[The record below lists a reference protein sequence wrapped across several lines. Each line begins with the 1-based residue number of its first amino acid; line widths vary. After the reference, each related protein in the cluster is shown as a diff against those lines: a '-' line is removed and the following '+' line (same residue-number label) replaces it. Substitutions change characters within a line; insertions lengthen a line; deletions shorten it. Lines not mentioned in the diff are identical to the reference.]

1 MITDTESQQLLRQ
14 SSSSLLG
21 GGLVVQALGVALV
34 VLWALTGGGATL
46 VLVLGLL
53 AGVGG
58 TVMVAAAVVRLAEK
72 FEDVHRMTF
81 AAHQTRMRGEIREL
95 RERS

>member
-1 MITDTESQQLLRQ
+1 MITDTDSQQLVRQ
-14 SSSSLLG
+14 SSSSVLG
-21 GGLVVQALGVALV
+21 GGLVVQAVGVALV
-34 VLWALTGGGATL
+34 VLWALTGGGSAL
-46 VLVLGLL
+46 VLVVGLL

-58 TVMVAAAVVRLAEK
+58 TVMVAAALVRLAEK

-81 AAHQTRMRGEIREL
+81 AAHQSRVRGEIREL

>member
-1 MITDTESQQLLRQ
+1 MITDTESQPLVRQ
-14 SSSSLLG
+14 RSSALLG

-34 VLWALTGGGATL
+34 ALWALTSGGSTF
-46 VLVLGLL
+46 VLVLGIL

-58 TVMVAAAVVRLAEK
+58 TIMVAAAVVRLAEK
-72 FEDVHRMTF
+72 FEDVHRMTV
-81 AAHQTRMRGEIREL
+81 AAHQSRVREDIREL

>member
-1 MITDTESQQLLRQ
+1 MISDSESQELTRQ

-34 VLWALTGGGATL
+34 LLWALTAGGSPLA
-46 VLVLGLL
+46 LVLGLI

-58 TVMVAAAVVRLAEK
+58 AVMVAAALVRLAEK
-72 FEDVHRMTF
+72 FEDVHRMTV
-81 AAHQTRMRGEIREL
+81 AAHQSRVRGEIREL